1 MFLRKIHENT
11 FKAKNIRG
19 MQIESVLRAVSSL
32 VSSLHTQHSY
42 QIRQIDGRI
51 LIPCR
56 RHLLSGLWVH
66 LVLRVHRRK
75 VQCID
80 AKIKLDVGIL
90 IHKTTKKRVLLI
102 FGNWTVSPFKFTC
115 ISRLFGPWTSRKCN
129 FNAQKINFD
138 FS

>member
-42 QIRQIDGRI
+42 QSRQIDGRI
-51 LIPCR
+51 LIPCH
-56 RHLLSGLWVH
+56 HLLSGLWVH

-80 AKIKLDVGIL
+80 AKIKLDVRIL

-102 FGNWTVSPFKFTC
+102 FGNWTVSPFKFTY
-115 ISRLFGPWTSRKCN
+115 ISSLFGPWTSRKYK